1 MITSISSPLT
11 VTSPTMPVLPSQKP
25 KEADGK
31 QSFTG
36 MVQGLL
42 EHANQTQLDA
52 NKAVNNLAS
61 GKSEDIHQV
70 MLAMEQARLSML
82 AVVEV
87 RNKMI
92 DAYQEISKMPV

>member
-1 MITSISSPLT
+1 MISSISSSLPLT
-11 VTSPTMPVLPSQKP
+11 TPQLPSTQTP
-25 KEADGK
+25 KDAEPK
-31 QSFTG
+31 QSFTQ
-36 MVQGLL
+36 MVSDLL
-42 EHANQTQLDA
+42 EHTNEAQLNA
-52 NKAVNNLAS
+52 NKSISNLAS

>member
-1 MITSISSPLT
+1 MINSISSTLPL
-11 VTSPTMPVLPSQKP
+11 TSPTLPAFKP
-25 KEADGK
+25 KEAEPQ
-31 QSFTG
+31 QSFTA
-36 MVQGLL
+36 MVGDLL

-52 NKAVNNLAS
+52 NKSITNLAS
-61 GKSEDIHQV
+61 GKTEDIHQV
-70 MLAMEQARLSML
+70 MLAMEQARLSMM